1 MLYFLTYGKNN
12 VFMEFYF
19 IRHGIAEDNRENDLE
34 RKLTKEGIKK
44 VKDIAN
50 IVVRIFPEPNFILTS
65 EALRSIE
72 TAEIFSK
79 KWKVKKMDSYSKLN
93 PGASIYDYLF
103 IIGAYLNKDIV
114 RSDYKIAL
122 VSHEPDLSYFAA
134 ALLENHIKFDFKTED
149 IYYDKEPILLN
160 FHLKKSSLMIIEW
173 DGEESNL
180 KFYSPPSILKKI
192 KKLVK

>member
-1 MLYFLTYGKNN
+1 
-12 VFMEFYF
+12 MEYYF
-19 IRHGIAEDNRENDLE
+19 IRHGIAEDNKENDLE
-34 RKLTKEGIKK
+34 RKLTKEGTKK

-50 IVVRIFPEPNFILTS
+50 IVTRIFPEPNFILTS

-72 TAEIFSK
+72 TAKIFSK

-114 RSDYKIAL
+114 RSDYRIAL
-122 VSHEPDLSYFAA
+122 ITHEPDLSYFAA
-134 ALLENHIKFDFKTED
+134 ALLENHIKFDFKTEE

-180 KFYSPPSILKKI
+180 KFYSPPSIF
-192 KKLVK
+192 KKLKNLIQ